1 MGYFSLYWQRKH
13 MHLGFKPDQIVSKEA
28 TDEIL
33 IEALREAFD
42 LRLRRHDEPKTARLQ
57 EMMLQIIPMKE
68 IQSLG
73 IEHLPY
79 FLDCYSAWII
89 LEYLSRKGKITLEHL
104 NLQKMFDFEYLDV
117 MIRRHEDAY
126 VSLVQKVRDNGH

>member
-1 MGYFSLYWQRKH
+1 
-13 MHLGFKPDQIVSKEA
+13 MHLGFKPDQLVSKEA